1 MAGVSTCFSSHGSMS
16 NVHLSWLKRLAI
28 AVALVV
34 VGLQWVN
41 SRFVIVWQN
50 QNASNPV
57 VPTSYRAFHSMATG
71 LREGRIGQ
79 VDLRVLALPG
89 YARPISPSTPYER
102 LPPGAEHGWVNFY
115 TLDVGYSFIVEAA
128 RLAFPALPD
137 NHLRALALQLVVD
150 AAMIPIVFFI
160 FSQWNIALGLIAAY
174 LYASNQVFF
183 DLVSFPFYY
192 FWDIPLTFVV
202 LGAML
207 LAYRRPTETTG
218 WLTLAGLALGFGVWL
233 RGSWWPLSLFLCG
246 VAASTPVFRRK
257 LLVPI
262 IAFAVVATPQ
272 VVRSSLARGQLT
284 FTTRSVWHVAMVGL
298 GYYPNPYGLGNKDE
312 DVFEL
317 TRQKYGVNYKYED
330 YFVHDQAA
338 KKEWLSIW
346 TSDRRFII
354 RSFFARLTESLQG
367 SRETTVQSFLA
378 FSNRTYR
385 IVCLLSLVA
394 MILRGG
400 EKRLLGVAAAGM
412 HAIYVVLTCLFY
424 IVTLAYQG
432 VSEVT
437 LLILFIGGLEAA
449 LHGIERAVGRL
460 GSTRTL
466 APDDQVPLSA
476 R

>member
-1 MAGVSTCFSSHGSMS
+1 
-16 NVHLSWLKRLAI
+16 
-28 AVALVV
+28 
-34 VGLQWVN
+34 
-41 SRFVIVWQN
+41 
-50 QNASNPV
+50 
-57 VPTSYRAFHSMATG
+57 
-71 LREGRIGQ
+71 
-79 VDLRVLALPG
+79 
-89 YARPISPSTPYER
+89 
-102 LPPGAEHGWVNFY
+102 
-115 TLDVGYSFIVEAA
+115 
-128 RLAFPALPD
+128 
-137 NHLRALALQLVVD
+137 
-150 AAMIPIVFFI
+150 MIPIVFFI

-174 LYASNQVFF
+174 LYSSNQVFF

-192 FWDIPLTFVV
+192 YWDIPLTFVV

-298 GYYPNPYGLGNKDE
+298 GYYPNPYGLGNRDE

-346 TSDRRFII
+346 NNDRRFII
-354 RSFFARLTESLQG
+354 RSFFARLTESVRG
-367 SRETTVQSFLA
+367 SRETSVQSFLS

-385 IVCLLSLVA
+385 IVCLLSLFA
-394 MILRGG
+394 MIVRGG
-400 EKRLLGVAAAGM
+400 EKRLLGVAAAACTPSM
-412 HAIYVVLTCLFY
+412 SF
-424 IVTLAYQG
+424 
-432 VSEVT
+432 
-437 LLILFIGGLEAA
+437 
-449 LHGIERAVGRL
+449 
-460 GSTRTL
+460 
-466 APDDQVPLSA
+466 
-476 R
+476 